1 MLNPKV
7 MVGECSIHV
16 MLRGE
21 LVMSI
26 PHRLWESGVGEEGEV
41 VWSGE
46 LRGDQTTQLL
56 VRYLEGRITGSED
69 QRDLF
74 NRLDGFMGEL
84 KSSQWRKTMKEEWI
98 EKKKKEEEK
107 ERKEKEQKEKEKKK
121 GRRKAPARGLAPPEQ
136 VGPVEGGE
144 VFDWRRA
151 A

>member
-46 LRGDQTTQLL
+46 LRGDHTTLLL
-56 VRYLEGRITGSED
+56 VRYLEGRIKGSED

-74 NRLDGFMGEL
+74 NRLDEVMGEL
-84 KSSQWRKTMKEEWI
+84 KFSQWRKTMREEGI
-98 EKKKKEEEK
+98 EKKKREEEK
-107 ERKEKEQKEKEKKK
+107 ERKEKEQKQKE
-121 GRRKAPARGLAPPEQ
+121 
-136 VGPVEGGE
+136 
-144 VFDWRRA
+144 
-151 A
+151 

>member
-7 MVGECSIHV
+7 MVGECSIQV

-46 LRGDQTTQLL
+46 LRGDHTTMLL
-56 VRYLEGRITGSED
+56 VRYLEGRIRGSED
-69 QRDLF
+69 QGDLF
-74 NRLDGFMGEL
+74 NRLDEVMGEL
-84 KSSQWRKTMKEEWI
+84 KFSQWRKTMREEGM
-98 EKKKKEEEK
+98 EKKMKEEEK
-107 ERKEKEQKEKEKKK
+107 ERKEKDRK
-121 GRRKAPARGLAPPEQ
+121 GRRKAPARGLAPVEQ
-136 VGPVEGGE
+136 AAPVERGE
-144 VFDWRRA
+144 IFEWRRA

>member
-7 MVGECSIHV
+7 MVGECSIQV

-26 PHRLWESGVGEEGEV
+26 PHRLWESWVGEEGEV

-46 LRGDQTTQLL
+46 LRGDHTTLVL
-56 VRYLEGRITGSED
+56 VRYLEGRIRGSED

-74 NRLDGFMGEL
+74 NRLDEVMGEL
-84 KSSQWRKTMKEEWI
+84 RSSQWQKTMKQEWMEKEER
-98 EKKKKEEEK
+98 KKEQER
-107 ERKEKEQKEKEKKK
+107 ERKEKEMK
-121 GRRKAPARGLAPPEQ
+121 GRRKAPARGVAPLEQ
-136 VGPVEGGE
+136 TAPVEGGE
-144 VFDWRRA
+144 IVDWRRA